1 MRFKVVILGLS
12 NKKDLFS
19 DRTLEQ
25 GVLKVPSIE
34 AQLRSQGRMVSDS
47 ERYRV
52 DVNISQGIQTPAY
65 DLDNYI
71 KPILDS
77 ITYTKLVWIDDW
89 QIDEISIK
97 RSIDQNKEKTDI
109 EIFIENI

>member
-1 MRFKVVILGLS
+1 MRLKVVMTELS
-12 NKKDLFS
+12 KKEDLFS
-19 DRTLEQ
+19 YRTLER
-25 GVLKVPSIE
+25 GVLKVPSVE
-34 AQLRSQGRMVSDS
+34 AQLRGQGRMVPDSD
-47 ERYRV
+47 RYRV
-52 DVNISQGIQTPAY
+52 DVNITQGIQTPAY

-77 ITYTKLVWIDDW
+77 ITYTKLAWIDDW

-97 RSIDQNKEKTDI
+97 RNIDQNKEKTDI

>member
-1 MRFKVVILGLS
+1 MRFKVVMLELS
-12 NKKDLFS
+12 NRQDLFR

-25 GVLKVPSIE
+25 GVLKVPLIE
-34 AQLRSQGRMVSDS
+34 TQLRSQGRTISDS

-52 DVNISQGIQTPAY
+52 VVNIIQGIQTPAY

-77 ITYTKLVWIDDW
+77 ITYTNLVWKDDW

-97 RSIDQNKEKTDI
+97 RNIDSKKEKTDI
-109 EIFIENI
+109 EILIENI